1 MNSLNHYAYGSIG
14 EWMYRK
20 LAGIN
25 PIEAGYK
32 KILIKPQFIRGI
44 SSVDA
49 AFESVYGE
57 IKSSWSCRAGKIIV
71 NVTIPANTTAI
82 IVLPEKPVPLEVG
95 SGSYSF
101 EYPTE
106 TSLERERFTM
116 DSTLKEIVEEPTAVQ
131 MLNEHAPG
139 MLDHPMIQYAY
150 DFSVSE
156 MLANTPPETEQLF
169 RSVIQMLNASKA

>member
-1 MNSLNHYAYGSIG
+1 MQG
-14 EWMYRK
+14 
-20 LAGIN
+20 
-25 PIEAGYK
+25 
-32 KILIKPQFIRGI
+32 
-44 SSVDA
+44 
-49 AFESVYGE
+49 
-57 IKSSWSCRAGKIIV
+57 GKIIV

-95 SGSYSF
+95 SGSYRF
-101 EYPTE
+101 EYETE

-116 DSTLKEIVEEPTAVQ
+116 DSTLKEIVEEPVAVQ

-169 RSVIQMLNASKA
+169 RSVIQMLNASKE

>member
-57 IKSSWSCRAGKIIV
+57 IKSSWSCKGVK
-71 NVTIPANTTAI
+71 
-82 IVLPEKPVPLEVG
+82 
-95 SGSYSF
+95 
-101 EYPTE
+101 
-106 TSLERERFTM
+106 
-116 DSTLKEIVEEPTAVQ
+116 
-131 MLNEHAPG
+131 
-139 MLDHPMIQYAY
+139 
-150 DFSVSE
+150 
-156 MLANTPPETEQLF
+156 
-169 RSVIQMLNASKA
+169 